1 MRSKDKMHSV
11 YKNIAWAA
19 LLALAAGCTDIGMP
33 EPPTTHVVVAMRA
46 SCEGMTRA
54 DATYVAVG
62 TFATGSSI
70 GVFGYAYDNATWQTT
85 LLPNFFDNQL
95 MSIGDDHT
103 SLSYSPAAYWPRGD
117 RRVALFGYYPH
128 SSVAANIVP
137 TVTRGTGYFDYETP
151 TTATSQ
157 TDFMVSPLLKDRTA
171 ADGPLTL
178 NFHHV
183 LACIEISVDLTG
195 SEFAS
200 VSSVKVLNVR
210 TKGTFSPAKMTE
222 DLNASSDDWRT
233 QAWTTKDD
241 LADVAIDNLPVS
253 GNLTVSDATRLLL
266 IPQQCYPSLH
276 RIALTLKRS
285 DDSEV
290 TLTYGLTQLW
300 EAGKTYIYKFSNT
313 NLTNPAFH
321 GNAGKA
327 EDGGTI

>member
-1 MRSKDKMHSV
+1 MHHIC
-11 YKNIAWAA
+11 KNIALTAFLGFA
-19 LLALAAGCTDIGMP
+19 VSCTETTMS
-33 EPPTTHVVVAMRA
+33 EPSVEHQPVAICA
-46 SCEGMTRA
+46 SQQTITRA
-54 DATYVAVG
+54 NDTYVD
-62 TFATGSSI
+62 GSFSAGKRL
-70 GVFGYAYDNATWQTT
+70 GVFGYAYDNATWQST
-85 LLPNFFDNQL
+85 LLPNFFNNQP
-95 MSIGDDHT
+95 MTIEST
-103 SLSYSPAAYWPRGD
+103 AATSSLSYSPVVFWPVEGTK
-117 RRVALFGYYPH
+117 VAVYGYYPY
-128 SSVAANIVP
+128 SEDATNIVP
-137 TVTRGTGYFDYETP
+137 DVVSGMGAFTYSTP
-151 TTATSQ
+151 LQASEQ
-157 TDFMVSPLLKDRTA
+157 TDFMVSPLLADLTSA
-171 ADGPLTL
+171 AGTL
-178 NFHHV
+178 NLTFYHV

>member
-1 MRSKDKMHSV
+1 MHNV
-11 YKNIAWAA
+11 GKQIALA
-19 LLALAAGCTDIGMP
+19 LLVALAAGCAENAEQEP
-33 EPPTTHVVVAMRA
+33 EEARVPLAISVSSEA
-46 SCEGMTRA
+46 MTRA
-54 DATYVAVG
+54 DATFVD
-62 TFATGSSI
+62 GSFTAGKRV
-70 GVFGYAYDNATWQTT
+70 GVFAYAYDNATWQST
-85 LLPNFFDNQL
+85 LLPNFFNNQP
-95 MSIGDDHT
+95 MTIEST
-103 SLSYSPAAYWPRGD
+103 AATSSLSYSPVVFWPVEGTK
-117 RRVALFGYYPH
+117 VAVYGYYPY
-128 SSVAANIVP
+128 SEDATNIVP
-137 TVTRGTGYFDYETP
+137 DVVSGMGAFTYSTP
-151 TTATSQ
+151 LQASEQ
-157 TDFMVSPLLKDRTA
+157 TDFMVSPLQTDMTSDA
-171 ADGPLTL
+171 GTL
-178 NFHHV
+178 NLTFYHV

-195 SEFAS
+195 SEFTA

-210 TKGTFSPAKMTE
+210 TQGTFSPAKMTE

-233 QAWTTKDD
+233 QAWTAEDD

-300 EAGKTYIYKFSNT
+300 EAGKTYTYKFSNT
-313 NLTNPAFH
+313 NLTNPAFR

>member
-1 MRSKDKMHSV
+1 MHNV
-11 YKNIAWAA
+11 GKQIALA
-19 LLALAAGCTDIGMP
+19 LLVALAAGCAENAEQEP
-33 EPPTTHVVVAMRA
+33 EETRVPLAISVSSEA
-46 SCEGMTRA
+46 MTRA
-54 DATYVAVG
+54 DATFVD
-62 TFATGSSI
+62 GSFTAGKRV
-70 GVFGYAYDNATWQTT
+70 GVFAYAYDNATWQST
-85 LLPNFFDNQL
+85 LLPNFFNNQP
-95 MSIGDDHT
+95 MTIAT
-103 SLSYSPAAYWPRGD
+103 SGATSGLTYSPVAYWPAEGRK
-117 RRVALFGYYPH
+117 VAAYGYYPY
-128 SSVAANIVP
+128 SGDAAYIQPNVP
-137 TVTRGTGYFDYETP
+137 QGMGRFTYTTP
-151 TTATSQ
+151 ALASEQ
-157 TDFMVSPLLKDRTA
+157 TDFMVSPLLADLTSA
-171 ADGPLTL
+171 AGTL
-178 NFHHV
+178 NLTFYHV

-233 QAWTTKDD
+233 QAWTAEDD
-241 LADVAIDNLPVS
+241 LADVAIDNLPIS

-313 NLTNPAFH
+313 NLTNPAFR